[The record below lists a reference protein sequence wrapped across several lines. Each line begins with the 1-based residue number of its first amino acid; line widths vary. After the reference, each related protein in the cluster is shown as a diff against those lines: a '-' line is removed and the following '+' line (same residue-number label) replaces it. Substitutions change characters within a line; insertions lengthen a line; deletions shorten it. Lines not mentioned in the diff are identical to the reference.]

1 MLGIRQGITMLK
13 GIRIKSID
21 RFPDERGFFT
31 EVMRKDWKDLFADD
45 TVAQA
50 NLSLTYPNIIR
61 AWHRHLKGQTDYFLA
76 LKGLI
81 KICAFDEKTE
91 EINEIISSAL
101 DLQVVR
107 IPGHYWHGFKVLGNE
122 PAMLLYFTTNLYDP
136 ANPDE
141 ERRPWNDPTL
151 IPKIINSKKDDARVG
166 KPWDWNYPPHR

>member
-1 MLGIRQGITMLK
+1 
-13 GIRIKSID
+13 
-21 RFPDERGFFT
+21 
-31 EVMRKDWKDLFADD
+31 MRKDWKDLFSED
-45 TVAQA
+45 TIAQA

-81 KICAFDEKTE
+81 KICAFDEKTG
-91 EINEIISSAL
+91 EINEVVSSAL

-107 IPGHYWHGFKVLGNE
+107 IPGLYWHGFKALGNE

-141 ERRPWNDPTL
+141 ERRPWNDPK
-151 IPKIINSKKDDARVG
+151 IVPKIVNGKKDDARVG
-166 KPWDWNYPPHR
+166 KPWDWNYPPHK